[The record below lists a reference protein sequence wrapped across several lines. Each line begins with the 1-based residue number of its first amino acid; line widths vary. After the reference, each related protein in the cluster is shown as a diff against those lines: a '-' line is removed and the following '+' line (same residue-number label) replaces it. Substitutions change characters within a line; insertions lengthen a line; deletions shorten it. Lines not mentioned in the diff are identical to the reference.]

1 MSLHEYN
8 TTKKS
13 DFQGALANLKQTI
26 TTSINSVKTEL
37 KEEITNLKDN

>member
-1 MSLHEYN
+1 MSIIQL
-8 TTKKS
+8 KKS
-13 DFQGALANLKQTI
+13 DFQGALANLKQNI